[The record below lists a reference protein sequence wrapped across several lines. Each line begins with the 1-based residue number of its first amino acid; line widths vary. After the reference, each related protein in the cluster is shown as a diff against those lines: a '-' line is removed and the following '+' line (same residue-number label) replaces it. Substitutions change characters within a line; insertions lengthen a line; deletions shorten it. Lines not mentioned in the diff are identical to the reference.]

1 MWLLTHDC
9 SQGYAFASG
18 VRHCMG
24 KDQLMNM
31 NNYDKSIFVL
41 HRKLFHRYM
50 KYVKFFRK
58 ATVELPV
65 YQKAIALEAKVKVKV
80 EKNLSPLLHLKNIPP
95 SLTCVVHLRTRS
107 VPRLWTRVMTRVV
120 PIVTIWTGLTLKLPD
135 RCASTSEAPQF
146 NTGGSKK
153 FFT

>member
-1 MWLLTHDC
+1 MIANIWLLTYDC

-80 EKNLSPLLHLKNIPP
+80 EKICRH
-95 SLTCVVHLRTRS
+95 
-107 VPRLWTRVMTRVV
+107 
-120 PIVTIWTGLTLKLPD
+120 
-135 RCASTSEAPQF
+135 
-146 NTGGSKK
+146 

>member
-1 MWLLTHDC
+1 
-9 SQGYAFASG
+9 
-18 VRHCMG
+18 MG

-80 EKNLSPLLHLKNIPP
+80 EKICRH
-95 SLTCVVHLRTRS
+95 
-107 VPRLWTRVMTRVV
+107 
-120 PIVTIWTGLTLKLPD
+120 
-135 RCASTSEAPQF
+135 
-146 NTGGSKK
+146 